1 MFRELF
7 LTEPERRA
15 RYFRRRASFLHRR
28 LERLNFQLGFLCEHM
43 HTIRSTAHTPRT
55 ARSARRRPLQPHRAT
70 ARRCGRQTAGACV
83 ECPAPS
89 PAERDG
95 VEPCVHCHETN
106 GSARP
111 VHGLCSACARCV
123 RGASIAWRMHGMCLQ
138 VVEQLRVRGHRE
150 AVGPAPRELTRE
162 DTAPGGRHAPGVSLT
177 RAAAL
182 RCALCAAAVRCG
194 CAVRASAACKRCPRP
209 SGRRGG
215 LTHVGA
221 ACGREAAWY
230 ECGSVV

>member
-1 MFRELF
+1 MNTCTLCGLRNTLF
-7 LTEPERRA
+7 ARPAPARRGA
-15 RYFRRRASFLHRR
+15 VFCGRTAPQHDVAADKRQVCASNARR
-28 LERLNFQLGFLCEHM
+28 LRLQRGTESNRVCIA
-43 HTIRSTAHTPRT
+43 T
-55 ARSARRRPLQPHRAT
+55 RPM
-70 ARRCGRQTAGACV
+70 
-83 ECPAPS
+83 
-89 PAERDG
+89 
-95 VEPCVHCHETN
+95 

-150 AVGPAPRELTRE
+150 TVGPAPRELTRE
-162 DTAPGGRHAPGVSLT
+162 DTAPGGRHAPSVSLT

-194 CAVRASAACKRCPRP
+194 CAVRASAACERCPRP

-230 ECGSVV
+230 E

>member
-106 GSARP
+106 GKCAACARP
-111 VHGLCSACARCV
+111 VLGLCAVC
-123 RGASIAWRMHGMCLQ
+123 AWREHSMAHAWH
-138 VVEQLRVRGHRE
+138 V
-150 AVGPAPRELTRE
+150 PASSRATARTWSQGSRRPRAEGTHARRHSTWRQACTRRKPY
-162 DTAPGGRHAPGVSLT
+162 TGRCA
-177 RAAAL
+177 
-182 RCALCAAAVRCG
+182 ALCAAAVRCG
-194 CAVRASAACKRCPRP
+194 CAVRACAACKRCPRP